1 VLTGSS
7 LQANGQLPSFFERRP
22 LFGFQATPVVQDVCT
37 DEDDPNR
44 KLRPIHESYLAMTA
58 LLPVGAGHSGVKLL

>member
-1 VLTGSS
+1 MSETPTYPDLFGSS

-37 DEDDPNR
+37 DEDDPE
-44 KLRPIHESYLAMTA
+44 PSWAIGDQHCCTE
-58 LLPVGAGHSGVKLL
+58 